1 MLAWRGASW
10 SSLMGRPG
18 LVARAGPWHPSS
30 PMPLQLPRP
39 VRAPAALVL
48 AGLALASGCT
58 RSAPPDQA
66 SPAAPATPPAMAPAM
81 APAAAPAPAGP
92 SGPAIGPAMAPAT
105 GRTHEDRPREVR
117 PPFRCL
123 PADLPPAAALVR
135 EAEAALGDGQDER
148 ALGCAD
154 EALRADPRHVHA
166 LAARGDALAGLGRPR
181 EAQLALARALAIDPD
196 DAVALAAAA
205 DLHVRSLDGSHDALA
220 TGVELARRGLRA
232 LSRVPRR
239 DPDAALRLELAAAA
253 GLNDLG
259 RPAEALPHAE
269 RAQKLRPDEPSA
281 SSERGFALFELC
293 RFDEARASFER
304 ALKLSPGDAWA
315 TWQLGLLAERAGD
328 GEEAARLLARAR
340 AKSPAD
346 FPPEVTVAPEAFRA
360 EVDRAVSEL
369 PAADRAAL
377 RAIPVEVADL
387 PSLEDLTATTPPLSP
402 TILGLFRGPPEDE
415 ACHPEDGDPCRS
427 IVLYRKNLA
436 RFARDRAELDR
447 QVRVTLTHELGHL
460 RGEDDDALRDRGL
473 E

>member
-1 MLAWRGASW
+1 MVLLVGAPALA
-10 SSLMGRPG
+10 
-18 LVARAGPWHPSS
+18 ARAQAWHPPS
-30 PMPLQLPRP
+30 PMSGPRP
-39 VRAPAALVL
+39 RPRAALLLALAAAALAPAA
-48 AGLALASGCT
+48 GCT
-58 RSAPPDQA
+58 RSAPPA
-66 SPAAPATPPAMAPAM
+66 AGPAAPSGPAATSG
-81 APAAAPAPAGP
+81 PAAAPGGPTGPTGATGPAGP
-92 SGPAIGPAMAPAT
+92 TTAS
-105 GRTHEDRPREVR
+105 RLHDDRQREIR

-123 PADLPPAAALVR
+123 PADAPPAAALVR
-135 EAEAALGDGQDER
+135 EAEAALDDGQHDR

-166 LAARGDALAGLGRPR
+166 LAARGEALAALDRPR

-205 DLHVRSLDGSHDALA
+205 DLHVRGLDGSHDALA
-220 TGVELARRGLRA
+220 AGVEQALRGLRA

-239 DPDAALRLELAAAA
+239 DPGLALRLELAAAA

-269 RAQKLRPDEPSA
+269 RAAKLRPDEPTA
-281 SSERGFALFELC
+281 WSERGFSLFELC
-293 RFDEARASFER
+293 RFDEARAAFER
-304 ALKLSPGDAWA
+304 TLKLSPGDAWA

-328 GEEAARLLARAR
+328 AEAGARLLAQAR
-340 AKSPAD
+340 EKAPAD
-346 FPPEVTVAPEAFRA
+346 FPPEVAVAPEAFRA
-360 EVDRAVSEL
+360 EVDAAVAEL

-377 RAIPVEVADL
+377 AGVPVQVADL
-387 PSLEDLTATTPPLSP
+387 PALDDLVATTPPLSP
-402 TILGLFRGPPEDE
+402 TILGLFRGPPAGE
-415 ACHPEDGDPCRS
+415 ACLPEDGDPCRS

-447 QVRVTLTHELGHL
+447 QVRVTLVHELGHL